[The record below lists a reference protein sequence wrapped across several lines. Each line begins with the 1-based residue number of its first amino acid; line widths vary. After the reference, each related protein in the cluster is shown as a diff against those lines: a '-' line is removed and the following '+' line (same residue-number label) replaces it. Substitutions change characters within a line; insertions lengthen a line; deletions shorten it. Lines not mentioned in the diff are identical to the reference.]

1 MNFKDQ
7 LIDLFILNYLTLCS
21 IKRCIPYSLKDANGE
36 HNKCYKTNEAEEKKT
51 INQLNEIRITLLWRQ
66 SCVEGVL
73 FDKETNQM
81 LYCRYSTVEGRV
93 FFQQS
98 KHVT

>member
-1 MNFKDQ
+1 MVQDERGQ
-7 LIDLFILNYLTLCS
+7 G
-21 IKRCIPYSLKDANGE
+21 IKS
-36 HNKCYKTNEAEEKKT
+36 

-81 LYCRYSTVEGRV
+81 LYFR
-93 FFQQS
+93 
-98 KHVT
+98 